1 MVRVPDNVIDAIA
14 VQSHRC
20 LRRKYAIYPK
30 FIETTKLGMESLASN
45 DSALGRKEVWPHQ
58 AYINYTI
65 GNMNNF
71 DEKPVEGEGMRNDEV
86 KKS

>member
-1 MVRVPDNVIDAIA
+1 
-14 VQSHRC
+14 
-20 LRRKYAIYPK
+20 
-30 FIETTKLGMESLASN
+30 MESLASN

-86 KKS
+86 KKLVAYT